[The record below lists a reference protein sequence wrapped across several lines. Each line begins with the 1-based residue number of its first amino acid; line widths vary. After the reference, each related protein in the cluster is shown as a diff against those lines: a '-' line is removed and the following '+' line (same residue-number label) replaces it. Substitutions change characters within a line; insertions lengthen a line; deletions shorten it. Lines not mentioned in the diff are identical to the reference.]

1 MKAMKIFQFV
11 FMLNLALLTVP
22 AFQSLLGFPSTITT
36 TLQGDTNLYN
46 TVSGSTTAPDPSES
60 SLFGDWAWAASVINM
75 LFNFAT
81 GNYGI
86 WANFGV
92 PSPFL
97 ELLSGLCLISN
108 MAVILS
114 IVSKFDVR

>member
-11 FMLNLALLTVP
+11 FILNLALLSVP
-22 AFQSLLGFPSTITT
+22 AFQSLLGFPSSVTIT
-36 TLQGDTNLYN
+36 LRGDTNLYS
-46 TVSGSTTAPDPSES
+46 TVQGSTTAPDPSQTS
-60 SLFGDWAWAASVINM
+60 VFGDWAWAATVLNM
-75 LFNFAT
+75 LFNFLT

-108 MAVILS
+108 VAMILS

>member
-11 FMLNLALLTVP
+11 FILNLALLSVP
-22 AFQSLLGFPSTITT
+22 AFQSLLGFPPSITIT
-36 TLQGDTNLYN
+36 LRGDTNLYSA
-46 TVSGSTTAPDPSES
+46 VQGSTTAPDPSQTS
-60 SLFGDWAWAASVINM
+60 VFGDWAWAASVLNM
-75 LFNFAT
+75 LFNFFT

-108 MAVILS
+108 VAMILS